1 MKISLYFLLL
11 SEVPSVEST
20 FKGLKRRMFTKHHTQ
35 MKTNIRRQKQSTQ
48 PQLPKLS
55 METLP
60 VGNIQLHVPKA
71 ENMQLLKAR
80 PTRQKVSAFERICTS
95 QTCNKCYKLILI
107 GRWESTKKHN
117 ICQYIITT
125 PNCCQTAPLR
135 SYFWSNCSKNDK

>member
-11 SEVPSVEST
+11 SEVPSVEPT
-20 FKGLKRRMFTKHHTQ
+20 FKRLKRRMFTKHHTQ
-35 MKTNIRRQKQSTQ
+35 MKTNIRHQKQLEQ
-48 PQLPKLS
+48 PKLS
-55 METLP
+55 METLR
-60 VGNIQLHVPKA
+60 VASIQLQVPKVTMQLNLA
-71 ENMQLLKAR
+71 ANSQLLKAT
-80 PTRQKVSAFERICTS
+80 PTSQKVGAFERICTS

-135 SYFWSNCSKNDK
+135 SYF